1 MAVGK
6 VGWEPWGVRIYIS
19 GLSGLCYFFVKCVG
33 VTAKKFCLPGARG
46 VRSGWGG
53 WKHGWTIKKYSDWG
67 KYPESG
73 RVFQKTATHPTKY
86 VSFYFGVVFLPLCP
100 SEKIAVDLCK
110 VSLLLLYF
118 LLRLAEKNISGLL
131 MAAQIHLY
139 PSFERKEELR
149 MLQKGL

>member
-1 MAVGK
+1 M
-6 VGWEPWGVRIYIS
+6 RIYIS

-33 VTAKKFCLPGARG
+33 VTAKKFCLPGAG
-46 VRSGWGG
+46 GTEWVGWLKT
-53 WKHGWTIKKYSDWG
+53 WLNDKKKYSDWG

-73 RVFQKTATHPTKY
+73 RVFLKTATHPTKY

>member
-1 MAVGK
+1 M
-6 VGWEPWGVRIYIS
+6 RIYIS

-33 VTAKKFCLPGARG
+33 VTAKKFCLHGARG
-46 VRSGWGG
+46 TEWVGWLKT
-53 WKHGWTIKKYSDWG
+53 WLNDKKKYSDWG

-73 RVFQKTATHPTKY
+73 RVFLKTATHPTKY

-110 VSLLLLYF
+110 VSLLLFLYF